1 MNTFLE
7 TISPELSTALLS
19 RCREKR
25 YAEGHVIFSEGEEP
39 AFLPFVREGRVKL
52 VRHPGDGKEVIMG
65 MFSSGEVFAIPPAMD
80 GKLFPATAIAM
91 EPTDLLLLYI
101 DDMRALL
108 KDSEE
113 FSSLVL
119 QAMCGILRDRADTA
133 MIHNTPSAE
142 ARVAEV
148 LLKLASESRQEPP
161 VKIALR
167 RQDIAEIAG
176 ITTETAIRSIRKL
189 HAKGLFRIDRGK
201 IFIDSTD
208 PLRDYLS

>member
-7 TISPELSTALLS
+7 IISPELSSALLG

-25 YAEGHVIFSEGEEP
+25 YAEGHVIFSEGEIP

-52 VRHPGDGKEVIMG
+52 IRHPGDGKELIIG

-80 GKLFPATAIAM
+80 GKRFPATAIAM
-91 EPTDLLLLYI
+91 EPTDLLLLYT
-101 DDMRALL
+101 DDMRKLL
-108 KDSEE
+108 AESSE
-113 FSSLVL
+113 FSSLIM
-119 QAMCGILRDRADTA
+119 QAMCGILRDRADSTI
-133 MIHNTPSAE
+133 IHNTPSSE
-142 ARVAEV
+142 TRVAEV
-148 LLKLASESRQEPP
+148 LLRLASESRQELP

-176 ITTETAIRSIRKL
+176 ITTETTIRAVRKL

-201 IFIDSTD
+201 IFIDDIDT
-208 PLRDYLS
+208 LENYLS